1 MGLGLIGCPRPAVCP
16 AAGEAGEARRGAAR
30 LPTPCSLDHA
40 SLSVS
45 LSLSLSLCHSVYLS
59 RLSTSLPPLSPSLPP
74 SFPFLPPSLPP
85 SFPTLCSRL
94 SHPSSLSLIIYL
106 SIYQSINQF
115 IYLSIYRSLF
125 LLFSI
130 FIQCQF
136 LLVPLFLCKLE
147 VCESLFFSLT
157 SVPCVPVPPH
167 SVEWRSECIK
177 LLCCI
182 NAQWS
187 TIFQHSTSFHSSQE
201 NFDFNNI
208 INNIITIGPS
218 QYGIASG

>member
-1 MGLGLIGCPRPAVCP
+1 MF
-16 AAGEAGEARRGAAR
+16 
-30 LPTPCSLDHA
+30 
-40 SLSVS
+40 
-45 LSLSLSLCHSVYLS
+45 
-59 RLSTSLPPLSPSLPP
+59 P
-74 SFPFLPPSLPP
+74 SFSPFL
-85 SFPTLCSRL
+85 TLFNYIS
-94 SHPSSLSLIIYL
+94 IYL
-106 SIYQSINQF
+106 SINQSIYLF
-115 IYLSIYRSLF
+115 IYLSIS
-125 LLFSI
+125 FSTFFH

-208 INNIITIGPS
+208 INSIITIGPS